1 MTTVTDQEKKDAKF
15 QLALAAAGFEEVGW
29 GSSTKPVG
37 LQWRGGGGGSRE
49 KALNFS
55 RSPGHTRKGAGEEML
70 DSEEDSVIPSRH
82 IRRRTEGKR

>member
-15 QLALAAAGFEEVGW
+15 QLALAAAGFFGDPQQSRW
-29 GSSTKPVG
+29 ACS
-37 LQWRGGGGGSRE
+37 GGGRGGSRE
-49 KALNFS
+49 KALHFS